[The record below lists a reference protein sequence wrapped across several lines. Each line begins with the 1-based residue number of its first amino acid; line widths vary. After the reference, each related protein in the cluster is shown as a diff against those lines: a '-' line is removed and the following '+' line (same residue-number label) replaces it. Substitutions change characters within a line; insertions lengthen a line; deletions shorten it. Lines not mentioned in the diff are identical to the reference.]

1 MWGEEKALEM
11 PEEAGFGKVE
21 VKQLP
26 HDFHNSYYTA
36 KKA

>member
-11 PEEAGFGKVE
+11 LAAAGFTDTD

-26 HDFHNSYYTA
+26 HDPFNSYFISR
-36 KKA
+36 KR